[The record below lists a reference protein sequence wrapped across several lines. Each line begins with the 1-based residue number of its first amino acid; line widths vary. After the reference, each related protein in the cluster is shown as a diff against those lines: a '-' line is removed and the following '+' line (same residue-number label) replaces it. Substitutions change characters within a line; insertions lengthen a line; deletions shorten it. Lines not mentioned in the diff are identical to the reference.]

1 MSVTAPQGFSAAG
14 VAAGLKSSGDPD
26 VAVVLNHGPD
36 DAAAAV
42 FTTNRFPA
50 APVLWSRQVLAG
62 ERARAVVLNSGG
74 ANACTGPEGFQ
85 DTHATA
91 EHAAAELGLGAID
104 VAVASTGLIGVRL
117 PMDKLT
123 AGVTAAVKA
132 LSEDGGADAARAIMT
147 TDSVPKTTV
156 QQPATAGRIGG
167 MAKGAG
173 MLAPSLAT
181 MLVVLTTDAVVAAGA
196 ARTGAEDGHQRELR
210 AGRLRRLPVD
220 QRHGARAWP
229 TAPAGSR
236 RRAEEFTEALTAA
249 ATDLAMQLLADA
261 EGSTKDI
268 AITVR
273 NAASVED
280 ALTAGRACA
289 RNNLLKTALFGNDPN
304 WGRVLAAIG
313 TTDAAFE
320 ADQVDVTINGVTVC
334 RGGAIGDPRE
344 GVDLTGRAITHR
356 RRPEGRRRAGDDL
369 DQRPVHRLRAR
380 ELGVLHMSRT
390 RTRHR
395 PTSASTSPPPSGG
408 CRRRSAPGGSCAGT
422 TRRATPARSPSSP
435 ARCRGSRSSTATSW

>member
-1 MSVTAPQGFSAAG
+1 MTVTAPKGFSAAG

-26 VAVVLNHGPD
+26 VALVLNTGPD
-36 DAAAAV
+36 DVAAAV

-50 APVLWSRQVLAG
+50 APVIWSRQVLAG
-62 ERARAVVLNSGG
+62 QRCRAVVLNSGG
-74 ANACTGPEGFQ
+74 ANACTGPEGFA
-85 DTHATA
+85 DTHRTA
-91 EHAAAELGLGAID
+91 EHVAEELGLSAID
-104 VAVASTGLIGVRL
+104 VAVASTGLIGMRL
-117 PMDKLT
+117 PMDQLT
-123 AGVTAAVKA
+123 AGVSEAAQA
-132 LSEDGGADAARAIMT
+132 LSEDGGPDAARAIMT

-156 QQPATAGRIGG
+156 QQREGWSIGG

-181 MLVVLTTDAVVAAGA
+181 MLVVLTTDAVVPAEVLQPALKTATGLSVERVDSDGCLSTNDTVIALANGA
-196 ARTGAEDGHQRELR
+196 SGIS
-210 AGRLRRLPVD
+210 
-220 QRHGARAWP
+220 P
-229 TAPAGSR
+229 T
-236 RRAEEFTEALTAA
+236 AEEFTEALVAA

-273 NAASVED
+273 NAASVDD

-334 RGGAIGDPRE
+334 RGGSIGDPRE
-344 GVDLTGRAITHR
+344 GVDLSGRAITI
-356 RRPEGRRRAGDDL
+356 DVDL
-369 DQRPVHRLRAR
+369 K
-380 ELGVLHMSRT
+380 
-390 RTRHR
+390 
-395 PTSASTSPPPSGG
+395 
-408 CRRRSAPGGSCAGT
+408 AGT
-422 TRRATPARSPSSP
+422 EQATIWTNDLSIAYVHENS
-435 ARCRGSRSSTATSW
+435 AYST

>member
-1 MSVTAPQGFSAAG
+1 M
-14 VAAGLKSSGDPD
+14 KSTGAPD
-26 VAVVLNHGPD
+26 VALVVNDGPD

-50 APVLWSRQVLAG
+50 APVLWSRQVLG
-62 ERARAVVLNSGG
+62 GHRLKAVVLNSGG
-74 ANACTGPEGFQ
+74 ANACTGPEGFG

-91 EHAAAELGLGAID
+91 EHVADQLGIGAID

-117 PMDKLT
+117 PMDLLL
-123 AGVTAAVKA
+123 AGATAAAQA
-132 LSEDGGADAARAIMT
+132 LSADGGPDAARAIMT

-156 QQPATAGRIGG
+156 QAGSGWTVGG

-181 MLVVLTTDAVVAAGA
+181 MLVVLTTDAVVPAEVLEPALRAA
-196 ARTGAEDGHQRELR
+196 TGASFERVDSDGCLSTNDTVIVM
-210 AGRLRRLPVD
+210 AN
-220 QRHGARAWP
+220 GASGVTP
-229 TAPAGSR
+229 T
-236 RRAEEFTEALTAA
+236 AEEFTAVLTAA

-273 NAASVED
+273 GAASVAD

-320 ADQVDVTINGVTVC
+320 ADQVDVAINGVTVC
-334 RGGAIGDPRE
+334 RGGAIGDPRD
-344 GVDLTGRAITHR
+344 GVDLTGRAISIDVDL
-356 RRPEGRRRAGDDL
+356 RAGTEQATIWTNDL
-369 DQRPVHRLRAR
+369 SLAYVH
-380 ELGVLHMSRT
+380 EN
-390 RTRHR
+390 
-395 PTSASTSPPPSGG
+395 SAYST
-408 CRRRSAPGGSCAGT
+408 
-422 TRRATPARSPSSP
+422 
-435 ARCRGSRSSTATSW
+435 

>member
-1 MSVTAPQGFSAAG
+1 VTVTAPKGFSAAG
-14 VAAGLKSSGDPD
+14 VAAGLKSSGAPD
-26 VAVVLNHGPD
+26 VALVLNTGPD
-36 DAAAAV
+36 DVAAAV

-62 ERARAVVLNSGG
+62 QRCRAVVLNSGG
-74 ANACTGPEGFQ
+74 ANACTGPEGFA
-85 DTHATA
+85 DTHRTA
-91 EHAAAELGLGAID
+91 EHVAEELGLGAID

-117 PMDKLT
+117 PMDQLT
-123 AGVTAAVKA
+123 AGVTSAAQA

-156 QQPATAGRIGG
+156 QQREGWSIGG

-181 MLVVLTTDAVVAAGA
+181 MLVVLTTDAVVPAEVLQPALETATGLSVERVDSDGCLSTNDTVIVLANGA
-196 ARTGAEDGHQRELR
+196 SGITPTAED
-210 AGRLRRLPVD
+210 
-220 QRHGARAWP
+220 
-229 TAPAGSR
+229 
-236 RRAEEFTEALTAA
+236 FTEALVAA

-273 NAASVED
+273 NAATVDD

-320 ADQVDVTINGVTVC
+320 ADDVDVTINGVTVC

-344 GVDLTGRAITHR
+344 GVDLTGRAVTI
-356 RRPEGRRRAGDDL
+356 DVDL
-369 DQRPVHRLRAR
+369 K
-380 ELGVLHMSRT
+380 
-390 RTRHR
+390 
-395 PTSASTSPPPSGG
+395 
-408 CRRRSAPGGSCAGT
+408 AGT
-422 TRRATPARSPSSP
+422 EEATIWTNDLSIAYVHENS
-435 ARCRGSRSSTATSW
+435 AYST

>member
-1 MSVTAPQGFSAAG
+1 VTVTAPQGFSAAG
-14 VAAGLKSSGDPD
+14 IAAGLKSSGDPD

-62 ERARAVVLNSGG
+62 QRARAVVLNSGG
-74 ANACTGPEGFQ
+74 ANACTGPEGFA

-91 EHAAAELGLGAID
+91 EHAAAALDIGAID

-117 PMDKLT
+117 PMDRLT
-123 AGVTAAVKA
+123 AGVSAAVEA
-132 LSEDGGADAARAIMT
+132 LSEDGGPDAARAIMT

-156 QQPATAGRIGG
+156 QQGDGWCIGG

-181 MLVVLTTDAVVAAGA
+181 MLVVLTTDAVVPAELLGPALKTATSVSFERVDSDGCLSTNDTVLVMSSGA
-196 ARTGAEDGHQRELR
+196 SGVMPGI
-210 AGRLRRLPVD
+210 D
-220 QRHGARAWP
+220 Q
-229 TAPAGSR
+229 
-236 RRAEEFTEALTAA
+236 FTDALTAA
-249 ATDLAMQLLADA
+249 CTDLAMQLLADA

-273 NAASVED
+273 NAASVTD

-320 ADQVDVTINGVTVC
+320 ADQVDVTINGVMVC
-334 RGGAIGDPRE
+334 RGGAIGEPRE
-344 GVDLTGRAITHR
+344 GVDLTGRAITIDVDLK
-356 RRPEGRRRAGDDL
+356 AGAEQATIWTNDL
-369 DQRPVHRLRAR
+369 SIAYVH
-380 ELGVLHMSRT
+380 EN
-390 RTRHR
+390 
-395 PTSASTSPPPSGG
+395 SAYST
-408 CRRRSAPGGSCAGT
+408 
-422 TRRATPARSPSSP
+422 
-435 ARCRGSRSSTATSW
+435 

>member
-1 MSVTAPQGFSAAG
+1 
-14 VAAGLKSSGDPD
+14 

-104 VAVASTGLIGVRL
+104 VAVCSTGLIGVRL
-117 PMDKLT
+117 PMEELT
-123 AGVTAAVKA
+123 AGVSAAVGA
-132 LSEDGGADAARAIMT
+132 LSEDGGPDAARAIMT

-156 QQPATAGRIGG
+156 VERGGWTVGG

-181 MLVVLTTDAVVAAGA
+181 MLVVLTTDAVVPPELLQEALEQATSVSVERVDSDGCLSTNDTVIVLANGASGVTPSAREVTAA
-196 ARTGAEDGHQRELR
+196 L
-210 AGRLRRLPVD
+210 
-220 QRHGARAWP
+220 
-229 TAPAGSR
+229 
-236 RRAEEFTEALTAA
+236 TEAC
-249 ATDLAMQLLADA
+249 TDLAMQLLSDA

-273 NAASVED
+273 GAASVAD

-313 TTDAAFE
+313 TTDAAFAPE
-320 ADQVDVTINGVTVC
+320 RVDVTINGVTVC

-344 GVDLTGRAITHR
+344 GVDLTGRAIAIDVDL
-356 RRPEGRRRAGDDL
+356 GAGE
-369 DQRPVHRLRAR
+369 Q
-380 ELGVLHMSRT
+380 
-390 RTRHR
+390 
-395 PTSASTSPPPSGG
+395 
-408 CRRRSAPGGSCAGT
+408 
-422 TRRATPARSPSSP
+422 
-435 ARCRGSRSSTATSW
+435 TATIWTNDLSIAYVHENSAYST

>member
-1 MSVTAPQGFSAAG
+1 MSVTAPQGFRAAG
-14 VAAGLKSSGDPD
+14 VAAGLKSTGAPD
-26 VAVVLNHGPD
+26 VALVVNDGPD

-50 APVLWSRQVLAG
+50 APVQWSRQVLSG
-62 ERARAVVLNSGG
+62 GRLKAVVLNSGG

-91 EHAAAELGLGAID
+91 EHLAAELGIGAID

-117 PMDKLT
+117 PMDALL
-123 AGVTAAVKA
+123 AGVTDAVA
-132 LSEDGGADAARAIMT
+132 GLSADGGTAAARAIMT
-147 TDSVPKTTV
+147 TDTVPKTTV
-156 QQPATAGRIGG
+156 QARAGWTVGG

-181 MLVVLTTDAVVAAGA
+181 MLVVLTTDAAVEAAVL
-196 ARTGAEDGHQRELR
+196 QRALR
-210 AGRLRRLPVD
+210 AATSVSVERVD
-220 QRHGARAWP
+220 SDGCLSTNDTVIAMANGASGVTP
-229 TAPAGSR
+229 SEEELTA
-236 RRAEEFTEALTAA
+236 ALTAA
-249 ATDLAMQLLADA
+249 ASDLAMQLLADA

-273 NAASVED
+273 NAASVAD

-320 ADQVDVTINGVTVC
+320 ADRVDVTINGVTVC

-344 GVDLTGRAITHR
+344 GVDLTGRAITIDVDL
-356 RRPEGRRRAGDDL
+356 RAGAEQATIWTNDL
-369 DQRPVHRLRAR
+369 SIAYVH
-380 ELGVLHMSRT
+380 EN
-390 RTRHR
+390 
-395 PTSASTSPPPSGG
+395 SAY
-408 CRRRSAPGGSCAGT
+408 
-422 TRRATPARSPSSP
+422 SS
-435 ARCRGSRSSTATSW
+435 

>member
-1 MSVTAPQGFSAAG
+1 MSVTAPAGFRAAG
-14 VAAGLKSSGDPD
+14 IAAGLKSSGGPD
-26 VAVVLNHGPD
+26 VALVINDGPD

-62 ERARAVVLNSGG
+62 QRARAVVLNSGG
-74 ANACTGPEGFQ
+74 ANACTGPQGFQ

-91 EHAAAELGLGAID
+91 EHAATELGLGAVD

-123 AGVTAAVKA
+123 AGVTAAAKA
-132 LSEDGGADAARAIMT
+132 LAADGGPDAARAIMT

-156 QQPATAGRIGG
+156 QQRDGWSIGG

-181 MLVVLTTDAVVAAGA
+181 MLVVLTTDAVVEPGTLQSVLKQATSVSFERVDSDGCLSTNDTVLVLANGA
-196 ARTGAEDGHQRELR
+196 SGVS
-210 AGRLRRLPVD
+210 PSV
-220 QRHGARAWP
+220 
-229 TAPAGSR
+229 
-236 RRAEEFTEALTAA
+236 EEFTEALTAA

-289 RNNLLKTALFGNDPN
+289 RNNLLKTALFGSDPN

-320 ADQVDVTINGVTVC
+320 ADRVDVSINGVTVC
-334 RGGAIGDPRE
+334 RGGSIGDPRE
-344 GVDLTGRAITHR
+344 GVDLTGRAITIDVDLK
-356 RRPEGRRRAGDDL
+356 AGGEQATIWTNDL
-369 DQRPVHRLRAR
+369 SIAYVH
-380 ELGVLHMSRT
+380 EN
-390 RTRHR
+390 
-395 PTSASTSPPPSGG
+395 SAYST
-408 CRRRSAPGGSCAGT
+408 
-422 TRRATPARSPSSP
+422 
-435 ARCRGSRSSTATSW
+435 

>member
-1 MSVTAPQGFSAAG
+1 
-14 VAAGLKSSGDPD
+14 
-26 VAVVLNHGPD
+26 
-36 DAAAAV
+36 
-42 FTTNRFPA
+42 
-50 APVLWSRQVLAG
+50 VLWSRQVLADG
-62 ERARAVVLNSGG
+62 RVRAVVLNSGG

-91 EHAAAELGLGAID
+91 EHAAVELGHAGRELGAID
-104 VAVASTGLIGVRL
+104 VAVASTGLIGMRL

-123 AGVTAAVKA
+123 AGITAAVKA
-132 LSEDGGADAARAIMT
+132 LSEDGGPDAARAIMT

-156 QQPATAGRIGG
+156 QQGDGWSIGG

-181 MLVVLTTDAVVAAGA
+181 MLVVLTTDAVVDSSLLGPALKTATALSFERVDSDGCLSTNDTVLLLANGA
-196 ARTGAEDGHQRELR
+196 SGVT
-210 AGRLRRLPVD
+210 P
-220 QRHGARAWP
+220 
-229 TAPAGSR
+229 S
-236 RRAEEFTEALTAA
+236 AEEFTEALTAA

-289 RNNLLKTALFGNDPN
+289 RNNLLKTALYGNDPN

-313 TTDAAFE
+313 TTDAAFS

-334 RGGAIGDPRE
+334 RGGAIGDPRD
-344 GVDLTGRAITHR
+344 GVDLTGRAITIDVDLK
-356 RRPEGRRRAGDDL
+356 AGAEEATIWTNDL
-369 DQRPVHRLRAR
+369 SIAYVH
-380 ELGVLHMSRT
+380 EN
-390 RTRHR
+390 
-395 PTSASTSPPPSGG
+395 SAYST
-408 CRRRSAPGGSCAGT
+408 
-422 TRRATPARSPSSP
+422 
-435 ARCRGSRSSTATSW
+435 

>member
-1 MSVTAPQGFSAAG
+1 MSVTTPQGFTAAG

-26 VAVVLNHGPD
+26 VALVLNTGPD
-36 DAAAAV
+36 DVAAAV

-50 APVLWSRQVLAG
+50 APVIWSRQVLAG
-62 ERARAVVLNSGG
+62 QRCRAVVLNSGG
-74 ANACTGPEGFQ
+74 ANACTGADGFA
-85 DTHATA
+85 DTHRTA
-91 EHAAAELGLGAID
+91 EHVAEALGLGAID
-104 VAVASTGLIGVRL
+104 VAVASTGLIGTRL
-117 PMDKLT
+117 PMDELT
-123 AGVTAAVKA
+123 AGVTAAAQA
-132 LSEDGGADAARAIMT
+132 LSADGGADAARAIMT
-147 TDSVPKTTV
+147 TDSVPKTTA
-156 QQPATAGRIGG
+156 QQGEGFALGG

-181 MLVVLTTDAVVAAGA
+181 MLVVLTTDAVVEPEVLQRALAAATRVSFERVDSDGCLSTNDTVIALANGA
-196 ARTGAEDGHQRELR
+196 TGVT
-210 AGRLRRLPVD
+210 P
-220 QRHGARAWP
+220 
-229 TAPAGSR
+229 S
-236 RRAEEFTEALTAA
+236 EEQLTEVLTAA
-249 ATDLAMQLLADA
+249 CTDLAMQLLADA

-344 GVDLTGRAITHR
+344 GVDLTGRAITIDVDLK
-356 RRPEGRRRAGDDL
+356 AGAEQATIWTNDL
-369 DQRPVHRLRAR
+369 SIAYVH
-380 ELGVLHMSRT
+380 EN
-390 RTRHR
+390 
-395 PTSASTSPPPSGG
+395 SAYST
-408 CRRRSAPGGSCAGT
+408 
-422 TRRATPARSPSSP
+422 
-435 ARCRGSRSSTATSW
+435 